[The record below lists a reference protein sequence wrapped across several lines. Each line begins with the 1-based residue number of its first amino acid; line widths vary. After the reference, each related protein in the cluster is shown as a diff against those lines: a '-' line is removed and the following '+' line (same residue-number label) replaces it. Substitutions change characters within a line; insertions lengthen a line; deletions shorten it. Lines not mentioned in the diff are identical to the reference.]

1 MEVYNGGVVGGR
13 SGEATGIGGGAG
25 SHGCQGGFQ
34 RVDREFL
41 CTLCVVL

>member
-1 MEVYNGGVVGGR
+1 MANNGGGVGGR
-13 SGEATGIGGGAG
+13 SKAVAEIGDVAR
-25 SHGCQGGFQ
+25 SHGCQGDFQ